1 MKESTK
7 KNLKLKRATSLGM
20 LALGGVVLA
29 LAPDVAFAKEI
40 KDVATKFNEQW
51 QSIVDLVSYG
61 SYGVGSFL
69 AYRGVMGLKEHSEN
83 PNGGKISKHFVTLGV
98 SAALLAL
105 PTTMGIGMDS
115 GGLETRNELKSGV
128 LGQQIK

>member
-1 MKESTK
+1 MKERTQ
-7 KNLKLKRATSLGM
+7 KNLKRAASLGM

-29 LAPDVAFAKEI
+29 VAPDVAFAKEI

-69 AYRGVMGLKEHSEN
+69 GYKSLMGLKEHSDN
-83 PNGGKISKHFVTLGV
+83 PNGGKISKHFITMGV

-105 PTTMGIGMDS
+105 PSFLSVGMDS
-115 GGLETRNELKSGV
+115 AGLENRNSLESGV
-128 LGQQIK
+128 LGKQIK